1 MDLFRMLK
9 KQIDGTI
16 STWDIQM
23 QVHVAR
29 NKMKV
34 VYPIISKGKNIG
46 FDNESTN
53 TFGIDYLQTPQDNS
67 GQKAI

>member
-1 MDLFRMLK
+1 MLK
-9 KQIDGTI
+9 KQINGTI

-23 QVHVAR
+23 QVHVVQQEL
-29 NKMKV
+29 KV
-34 VYPIISKGKNIG
+34 IYPVISKAKNIG

-67 GQKAI
+67 DATAI